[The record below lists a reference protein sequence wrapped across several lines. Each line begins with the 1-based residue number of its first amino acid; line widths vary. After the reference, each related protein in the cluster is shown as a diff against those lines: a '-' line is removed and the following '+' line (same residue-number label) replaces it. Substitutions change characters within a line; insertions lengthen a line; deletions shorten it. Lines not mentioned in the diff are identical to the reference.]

1 MSALMGLINH
11 RGAVIQRLA
20 TKLSS
25 EVPDEHL
32 TKRFGRTWS
41 IIMWCKKI
49 HICVCVWVSVR
60 SARELS
66 LHSDDVAAGECVRI
80 KHLCGEK
87 INSVFPFSELI
98 ISRFHLKKKQPGV
111 SLTSPPEMEMKRW
124 KQIDL
129 QQLPMFFKPII
140 QMHCFNK
147 VERRRLW
154 LDGG

>member
-41 IIMWCKKI
+41 IIMWCKKNTY
-49 HICVCVWVSVR
+49 ICVCMSISPICLGVYT
-60 SARELS
+60 
-66 LHSDDVAAGECVRI
+66 AAGECVRI

-98 ISRFHLKKKQPGV
+98 ISRFHFKKKQPGV

-129 QQLPMFFKPII
+129 QQLPIVFKPII

>member
-41 IIMWCKKI
+41 IIMWCKKKI
-49 HICVCVWVSVR
+49 HIYVCVWVSVR
-60 SARELS
+60 SAREFTQQQGSVWGLNIY
-66 LHSDDVAAGECVRI
+66 VG
-80 KHLCGEK
+80 KK

-111 SLTSPPEMEMKRW
+111 SLTSPPEMKMKRW

-129 QQLPMFFKPII
+129 QQLPVFFKPII

-147 VERRRLW
+147 AERRRLW